1 MKILWLFVFLLGLS
15 GIGCQSE
22 SSARQQKEGDEKVAK
37 DLPEIGRYQLVNGE
51 YTRFTEFSKK
61 SEILVKA
68 IFKIDTATGDVWV
81 YQPSIL
87 GNKNEYNHD
96 AWVPSGK

>member
-1 MKILWLFVFLLGLS
+1 M
-15 GIGCQSE
+15 
-22 SSARQQKEGDEKVAK
+22 
-37 DLPEIGRYQLVNGE
+37 NGE